1 MSIVTLRFIDVDDF
15 LVSFYKKV
23 NHCYKKLLLVI
34 NIKTFYVLW
43 TSFHILT
50 AVYSLIKLGCVD
62 LVSVCFFFSFSIC
75 VMLNMIPIVDG

>member
-1 MSIVTLRFIDVDDF
+1 MPVVTLRFMDVDDF
-15 LVSFYKKV
+15 LVSLKKV
-23 NHCYKKLLLVI
+23 VI

-43 TSFHILT
+43 TSLHILT
-50 AVYSLIKLGCVD
+50 AAYSLIKLVCVD